1 MATFYAPTPENP
13 GRILV
18 VDDLPGNL
26 KVLGMELRNHP
37 FTLTMARNAEEALE
51 LCQRLP
57 FEGILMDVSLEGMDG
72 IEACR
77 RIRHI
82 PTNSRTPLIF
92 LSAVRIG
99 QDWVSEGIEA
109 GGIDYLVKPYTFSE
123 LLAKLRMMVR
133 LSRQDAASLA
143 GERHQ
148 ALLEVAGGTAHELA
162 QPLAAAQLL
171 LDLILKNPEA
181 PSREQL
187 AALRN
192 NLASTTRVLTQ
203 IQNLHTYITKPY
215 AAGRILDLA
224 LSSQSPVAPPE
235 SPKA

>member
-1 MATFYAPTPENP
+1 MSTFYAPTPESP

-37 FTLTMARNAEEALE
+37 FALTLARNAEEALAF
-51 LCQRLP
+51 CQGTA

-77 RIRHI
+77 RIRQL
-82 PTNSRTPLIF
+82 PLNNRTPLIF
-92 LSAVRIG
+92 ISAVRIG
-99 QDWVSEGIEA
+99 QDWIAEGIEA

-143 GERHQ
+143 GERHR

-162 QPLAAAQLL
+162 QPLATAQLL
-171 LDLILKNPEA
+171 LDQILQNPGA
-181 PSREQL
+181 PSRDHL
-187 AALRN
+187 AMLRDT
-192 NLASTTRVLTQ
+192 LASTNRVLAQ

-215 AAGRILDLA
+215 ATGRILDLA
-224 LSSQSPVAPPE
+224 RSSQAPE
-235 SPKA
+235 APKA